1 MPIDIKNP
9 GGTPGG
15 MREFLLGLILLVLGG
30 FMLFNQVQVHG
41 GYWNFGWAGSY
52 GASFGIT
59 LLPLLFGIGLLFFN
73 GKSAAGAIL
82 TFGGLLVILAGI
94 IVNLDIHFRQT
105 SLWNT
110 LTMLISIV
118 AGIGLIAKG
127 VLPDAKQAAKQDK
140 SD

>member
-15 MREFLLGLILLVLGG
+15 MREFILGLILLVLGG

-41 GYWNFGWAGSY
+41 GYWNFGWAGGY
-52 GASFGIT
+52 GTSFGIT
-59 LLPLLFGIGLLFFN
+59 LLPLLLGIGILFVN

-105 SLWNT
+105 SLFNT
-110 LTMLISIV
+110 LTMLIAIV
-118 AGIGLIAKG
+118 SGIGLIAKG
-127 VLPDAKQAAKQDK
+127 VLPDAKKADQQKPGD
-140 SD
+140 